1 MPETYTAVE
10 CAHRMGIRPETL
22 RELIRKKELPFGFS
36 YREKSGRRRYI
47 IPQKAF
53 DNFMEGKSNE
63 T

>member
-36 YREKSGRRRYI
+36 YQMCIRDRGGW
-47 IPQKAF
+47 
-53 DNFMEGKSNE
+53 M
-63 T
+63 